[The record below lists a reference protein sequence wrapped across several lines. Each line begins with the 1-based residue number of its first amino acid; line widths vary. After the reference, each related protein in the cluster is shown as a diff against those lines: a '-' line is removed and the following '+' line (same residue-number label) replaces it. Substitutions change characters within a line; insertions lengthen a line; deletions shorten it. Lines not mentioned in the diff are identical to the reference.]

1 MHDLQFDHVAS
12 PIGEITL
19 IVDQQ
24 RLCLID
30 FRENQQRIGKL
41 LAQRYPHYQLQHA
54 SDPQGFSHRLA
65 AYFAGD
71 PSGLHDLPIVLGGTP
86 FQQRVWQALCQ
97 IPLGEVRSYGQLA
110 MLLGTPNAARAVGF
124 ANSLNPIS
132 IVVPCHR
139 VIGANST
146 LTGYAGGLERKRW
159 LLNHEQAIAAQ
170 LHSN

>member
-30 FRENQQRIGKL
+30 FRENEQRIGKL
-41 LAQRYPHYQLQHA
+41 LAQRYPHYQLHRA
-54 SDPQGFSHRLA
+54 TDPHRFSRHLT
-65 AYFAGD
+65 AYFDGD
-71 PSGLHDLPIVLGGTP
+71 PSGIRDLPLVLGGTP

-110 MLLGTPNAARAVGF
+110 TLLGNPNAARAVGL

-139 VIGANST
+139 VIGANAT

-159 LLNHEQAIAAQ
+159 LLNHEQALAAQ
-170 LHSN
+170 PHSS